1 MKILGMTYRQLAA
14 YLGTAIPGG
23 LILDWSAPQPRPF
36 EWTHFLVTTLGVALV
51 QASGAIY
58 WAWRGK

>member
-14 YLGTAIPGG
+14 YLATAIPGG
-23 LILDWSAPQPRPF
+23 LILDSANELALGRGA
-36 EWTHFLVTTLGVALV
+36 HFAVTFVAIGLI
-51 QASGAIY
+51 QASGVIF